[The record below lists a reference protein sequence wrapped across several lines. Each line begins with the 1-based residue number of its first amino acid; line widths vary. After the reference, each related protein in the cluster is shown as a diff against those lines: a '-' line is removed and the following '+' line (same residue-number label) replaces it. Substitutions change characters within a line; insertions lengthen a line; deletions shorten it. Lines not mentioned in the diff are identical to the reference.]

1 MTSSWSAWN
10 KVVMSYWTIQM
21 AGSSRSDVMT
31 TGQWPPCNKR
41 PEDVMWQMDQSRWC
55 IKVPEEEPRLAL
67 PCTVRRLALAAVAM
81 EMLNKWWI
89 FLERGRKLFFVLIW
103 TTPYRRAE
111 EPHRCIYWSLI
122 TATVSTRRSKVCPH
136 LHKRLKSSDSNMFY
150 SSSSVTNVAWSHT
163 PTHVRWDTHDQI
175 QCNCF
180 LLLTFSTL
188 LPLSREC
195 HAMQRTHTHTYISTH
210 TLCDVYFISFLDIL
224 CSL

>member
-1 MTSSWSAWN
+1 MHKGSGRGTEARSSMYSTQIGTCCRCHGNAEQ
-10 KVVMSYWTIQM
+10 VM
-21 AGSSRSDVMT
+21 D
-31 TGQWPPCNKR
+31 
-41 PEDVMWQMDQSRWC
+41 
-55 IKVPEEEPRLAL
+55 
-67 PCTVRRLALAAVAM
+67 
-81 EMLNKWWI
+81 
-89 FLERGRKLFFVLIW
+89 FLERDRKLFFVLIW

-180 LLLTFSTL
+180 LLLTFSTS